1 MISVGSAKFWNAI
14 KVVKNLSS
22 NWFFLQ
28 NFSWNQIN
36 TPWAAGN
43 QVEFSFYVEMNAI
56 IRREKSSTENSC
68 IGIIWNQTTN
78 FSYQISPAL
87 MNTLKWLALGYS
99 FWYDCSRRVAICNS
113 WNISLLIKI
122 TCKNHSSF
130 RLSQTHEKLQN
141 FSTSFTDW
149 KREHCRKVF
158 HNSLAY
164 FCTP

>member
-1 MISVGSAKFWNAI
+1 MYLKHQHSDGKNLERKTGNDISGSAKLWNAI

-22 NWFFLQ
+22 NCFFHQ

-130 RLSQTHEKLQN
+130 RLSQNLQ
-141 FSTSFTDW
+141 
-149 KREHCRKVF
+149 KVIR
-158 HNSLAY
+158 
-164 FCTP
+164 PM